1 MFVSQ
6 PDHVTCP
13 HAQSQNNNAIAET
26 LPDMHAGSLIIMM
39 LIFTLIVLTDIHQMK
54 NLFWNRNMK
63 RLPSLF
69 NHLHEERREWTCK
82 TIDISQ
88 AAREKIKD
96 MEKLIFLLL
105 SDHVTRPH
113 VQSQWK

>member
-39 LIFTLIVLTDIHQMK
+39 LIITLTWKDCRHSSTTFMK
-54 NLFWNRNMK
+54 KEQNELAK
-63 RLPSLF
+63 RLISRK
-69 NHLHEERREWTCK
+69 LHEK
-82 TIDISQ
+82 N
-88 AAREKIKD
+88 
-96 MEKLIFLLL
+96 
-105 SDHVTRPH
+105 
-113 VQSQWK
+113 

>member
-1 MFVSQ
+1 MAFIAFLAGAAAAAFLAAFIAFMAFMAFGMVKKEENELAKRLISHKLHEKIYIEKVMFVSQ

-54 NLFWNRNMK
+54 NLF
-63 RLPSLF
+63 
-69 NHLHEERREWTCK
+69 
-82 TIDISQ
+82 
-88 AAREKIKD
+88 
-96 MEKLIFLLL
+96 
-105 SDHVTRPH
+105 
-113 VQSQWK
+113 